1 MAKKD
6 YYAILGIDKKSSPEE
21 IKKAYREKAKEHH
34 PDRNI
39 GDALSVSKFQ
49 EIQEA
54 FDILSDPK
62 KRSIYDMSGVSGMKF
77 NQQGNWR
84 ETSFSEDSFNEF
96 SSFFNK
102 SKFKGRTVFYKLE
115 VSLEDCFYGCSKTIS
130 LEKNKICENCQGS
143 GSTELEDCGFCYGT
157 GVISQKQGNFVVN
170 LECGKCNGQGKT
182 SKVSCSLCMGKGTFS
197 KEIKEFTI
205 NLPKGV
211 SAGYQI
217 VLHKEGEPS
226 KHKGGMAGDLIVNVA
241 VAEHPYFKRDNLN
254 LNLEVPLSYGQ
265 LINGGDISVPFF
277 GKQTL
282 MVKIPPSHENNTS
295 KLKLAGMGFTLPN
308 GAVGDYVISIRC
320 DIPRKINDE
329 YKNLINQLFEH
340 EKKHPSE
347 RIMNWNKKV
356 FS

>member
-62 KRSIYDMSGVSGMKF
+62 KRSIYDMSGVSNMKF

-115 VSLEDCFYGCSKTIS
+115 VSLEDIKSHFVDT
-130 LEKNKICENCQGS
+130 NKISQNDFE
-143 GSTELEDCGFCYGT
+143 EI
-157 GVISQKQGNFVVN
+157 ISAVGN
-170 LECGKCNGQGKT
+170 KT
-182 SKVSCSLCMGKGTFS
+182 SYATW
-197 KEIKEFTI
+197 
-205 NLPKGV
+205 
-211 SAGYQI
+211 
-217 VLHKEGEPS
+217 
-226 KHKGGMAGDLIVNVA
+226 
-241 VAEHPYFKRDNLN
+241 
-254 LNLEVPLSYGQ
+254 
-265 LINGGDISVPFF
+265 
-277 GKQTL
+277 
-282 MVKIPPSHENNTS
+282 
-295 KLKLAGMGFTLPN
+295 LA
-308 GAVGDYVISIRC
+308 
-320 DIPRKINDE
+320 
-329 YKNLINQLFEH
+329 
-340 EKKHPSE
+340 
-347 RIMNWNKKV
+347 KKV
-356 FS
+356 ANNIIKGEDIYKFKKYFST